1 MLIKFCA
8 QLSLAIAFLA
18 LSGCGAPEPLTAKQV
33 EQALLTKTN
42 IGPTFISG
50 ESEPLTTKLGCIE
63 EMSNFSGAADVKP
76 AAHSAVQFGNDSLSG
91 LPAVRVEVRSYADR
105 DQAKA
110 VMAAIREQA
119 KRCTEVAIEGQTSRF
134 DMKVQHDEKR
144 RLRDSEAQLNTT
156 GLGEVSSTKGLKM
169 PTGLWLTHA
178 IKDNNLLAVT
188 YLNYSATDEP
198 VARTI
203 TKAAWQRLQAVANG
217 EKPDTGRVQLPQTST
232 E

>member
-1 MLIKFCA
+1 
-8 QLSLAIAFLA
+8 
-18 LSGCGAPEPLTAKQV
+18 
-33 EQALLTKTN
+33 
-42 IGPTFISG
+42 
-50 ESEPLTTKLGCIE
+50 
-63 EMSNFSGAADVKP
+63 
-76 AAHSAVQFGNDSLSG
+76 
-91 LPAVRVEVRSYADR
+91 
-105 DQAKA
+105 
-110 VMAAIREQA
+110 
-119 KRCTEVAIEGQTSRF
+119 
-134 DMKVQHDEKR
+134 
-144 RLRDSEAQLNTT
+144 
-156 GLGEVSSTKGLKM
+156 SSTKGLKM